1 MQSINA
7 KTPPKQKEFKLT
19 KMKHIVIVF
28 LVIVSCT
35 NYDRTT
41 NNENVFAKATIQ
53 DSLSFYF
60 PAVLNDT
67 IERKHSEYDNFEQKW
82 YSTSLYSFKVPI
94 LYNKNDS
101 QTIYRLLWLRS
112 FHQPVCFSMEEFKGE
127 YFLNAK
133 ALDRQPAF
141 LPVYLNRKRK
151 ILDTTQKADRLA
163 LIAFDTTINVR
174 KIQWNE
180 IENYLSKLDFWNS
193 PIADPADEHTSDGSN
208 WIIEGRKNNKYHF
221 INRRNARGDL
231 MNFGKYLI
239 KLSAIKIS
247 EDAIY

>member
-1 MQSINA
+1 
-7 KTPPKQKEFKLT
+7 
-19 KMKHIVIVF
+19 MKYIVIVF
-28 LVIVSCT
+28 FVIVSCK

-41 NNENVFAKATIQ
+41 NNKNIFSEPTIQ

-60 PAVLNDT
+60 PAILNDT
-67 IERKHSEYDNFEQKW
+67 IEGRYPELVNFKQKW

-112 FHQPVCFSMEEFKGE
+112 FLQPVCFSMEEFKGE

-133 ALDRQPAF
+133 TLDRQPAF
-141 LPVYLNRKRK
+141 IPVYLNRKKK
-151 ILDTTQKADRLA
+151 ILDTTLKADHLA
-163 LIAFDTTINVR
+163 FIVFDTTINLKTR
-174 KIQWNE
+174 QWNQ

-193 PIADPADEHTSDGSN
+193 PIADPADENTSDGSN

-221 INRRNARGDL
+221 IDRRNARGDL
-231 MNFGKYLI
+231 KNFGKYLI

-247 EDAIY
+247 EDVIY